1 MPHDISWTKDLKPDE
16 ARAALDALKAHQ
28 APVTAREA
36 TELIRVRRKLQAK
49 ADRREPE
56 CVPAPLR
63 RRDNVFRE

>member
-36 TELIRVRRKLQAK
+36 TELIRVRRKL
-49 ADRREPE
+49 
-56 CVPAPLR
+56 
-63 RRDNVFRE
+63 